1 MLYRLLVTRIYCS
14 LLIVIQ
20 EVVTDGN
27 QSWASGVP
35 KTHEV
40 ISEDSE
46 DFDDT
51 GESSDQAEVNS
62 DEDWEPRSR
71 FILFNG
77 FPKKVEAVENLDDD
91 LFPLP
96 VKHKHLCDECGAFF
110 APHRRHTCEH
120 KIKPFSCSICGQRL
134 ATEYALNAHRR
145 THNENYLFRCKYCDL
160 TVKTKVD
167 KINHEQIH
175 LHEEKP
181 YKCPDCSETFATH
194 TERKVHLEDHRGP
207 PQLKCDFCGMEFLKT
222 VRLQRHLLVHTGAK
236 PFECSVCQ
244 RRFSQAS
251 HLKSHVRL
259 HTGERPFKCQQCDKS
274 FNHNSCLKN
283 HIQRYHTAKCG
294 YKLKDRKSERENQA
308 GDTEG
313 RGEHS
318 QPSNAKREAKKGV
331 AKLEKTTT
339 GRPIGR
345 PKKNAS
351 DSSLSP
357 VKEECSY
364 PDTIKPLKGS
374 KHNGAQT
381 NSAWEFKDT
390 VQMTTTTQ
398 SRKRGRPRKTVQK
411 EKGKKSR

>member
-1 MLYRLLVTRIYCS
+1 M
-14 LLIVIQ
+14 
-20 EVVTDGN
+20 TDGT
-27 QSWASGVP
+27 QSWASDAP
-35 KTHEV
+35 KTPED
-40 ISEDSE
+40 ISEDS
-46 DFDDT
+46 DDYDET
-51 GESSDQAEVNS
+51 GESSDQDAVNS

-96 VKHKHLCDECGAFF
+96 VKHKHLCEECGAFF

-120 KIKPFSCSICGQRL
+120 KIKPFSCNICGQRL
-134 ATEYALNAHRR
+134 ATEYALTAHRR

-160 TVKTKVD
+160 TIKTKVE

-181 YKCPDCSETFATH
+181 YKCPDCSEIFATH
-194 TERKVHLEDHRGP
+194 SERKIHLEDHRGP

-283 HIQRYHTAKCG
+283 HIQRYHTDKCVS
-294 YKLKDRKSERENQA
+294 KHKDRKSEQENETHE
-308 GDTEG
+308 TES
-313 RGEHS
+313 RGEYS
-318 QPSNAKREAKKGV
+318 KPRNAKRELKKGV
-331 AKLEKTTT
+331 AKSEKKST

-351 DSSLSP
+351 DRSFKPMKEVCLYRDT
-357 VKEECSY
+357 VK
-364 PDTIKPLKGS
+364 LLRGS
-374 KHNGAQT
+374 KDNGAQT
-381 NSAWEFKDT
+381 KSAWEFKDT
-390 VQMTTTTQ
+390 GQITATTQ
-398 SRKRGRPRKTVQK
+398 SKKRGRPRKAVQNK
-411 EKGKKSR
+411 VENKGR